1 MGAFSSFFCQFDEKT
16 RTTIVL
22 DNDKELENIFTL
34 TLNYLEKKRSQHK
47 FMRTLSSNEEI

>member
-1 MGAFSSFFCQFDEKT
+1 MGAFSSFFCRFDEET

-34 TLNYLEKKRSQHK
+34 TLNYLEKKRSQQK
-47 FMRTLSSNEEI
+47 FTRTLSSNEEI

>member
-1 MGAFSSFFCQFDEKT
+1 MGAFSSFFCQFDEET

-34 TLNYLEKKRSQHK
+34 TLNYLEKKRSQQK
-47 FMRTLSSNEEI
+47 FTKTLSSNEEI

>member
-1 MGAFSSFFCQFDEKT
+1 MGAFLSFFCRFDEET

-34 TLNYLEKKRSQHK
+34 TLNYLEKKRSQQK
-47 FMRTLSSNEEI
+47 FTKTLSSNEEI

>member
-1 MGAFSSFFCQFDEKT
+1 MGAFSSIFCRFDEET

-34 TLNYLEKKRSQHK
+34 TLNYLEKKRSQQK
-47 FMRTLSSNEEI
+47 FTRTLSSNEEI